1 MSTATLTAPPAPGT
15 APTVRQHAAGELAL
29 ALEEAFTVG
38 TRLRGTRQAAPDA
51 ASFRQRVKQLL
62 TAADD
67 QARRAGYAPEQVRL
81 AVFAYIAFLDESVLN
96 SGLPIF
102 AEWPRQPLQEEI
114 FGEHMA
120 GETFF
125 RHLQELLARQDS
137 PDLADVLEVFVLCM
151 LLGFRGKYSAGGQG
165 NLQALIAAA
174 EEKIQRIRGGR
185 QELSP
190 AWRPPADAIPQR
202 RDLWVRR
209 LVWVAVGAAALAL
222 VLFIVYKLAL
232 HGGLLDIRALA
243 ARIAG

>member
-1 MSTATLTAPPAPGT
+1 MSTMTLGPPGAIP
-15 APTVRQHAAGELAL
+15 AVAQHPPGELAL
-29 ALEEAFTVG
+29 ALQEAFTVAA
-38 TRLRGTRQAAPDA
+38 RLRATRQAAPDA
-51 ASFRQRVKQLL
+51 ESFRQRVKQLL
-62 TAADD
+62 TMADD
-67 QARRAGYAPEQVRL
+67 EARRAGYGPEFVRL

-125 RHLQELLARQDS
+125 RYLQELLSRQDS
-137 PDLADVLEVFVLCM
+137 PELADVLEVFALCM
-151 LLGFRGKYSAGGQG
+151 LMGFRGKYSAGGQG